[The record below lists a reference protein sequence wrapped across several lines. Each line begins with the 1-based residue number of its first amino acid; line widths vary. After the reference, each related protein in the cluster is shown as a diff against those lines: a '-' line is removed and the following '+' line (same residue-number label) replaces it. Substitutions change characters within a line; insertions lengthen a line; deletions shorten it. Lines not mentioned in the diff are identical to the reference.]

1 MIDVGQMNTLDVHRQ
16 VRGGWELC
24 DEDDRVFLP
33 EEQAPWDLV
42 VGAEV
47 EVFVYTDGQH
57 DRVATTQRPR
67 GVVGDIVCLEVVDVA
82 GPGAFCDWGLDK
94 DLLIPH
100 SQMHTPLEVGDRVV
114 VAITL
119 DRYGRVMGESWLR
132 GHLQTDTEQVEL
144 GQPVELLV
152 YGHADRGLLTVVDGR
167 WAGMLFYDQTH
178 RDLDIGEAIQGYVTA
193 IRDDGRLDVQLD
205 PPRDKRT
212 RISDELTQ
220 LATAIQGRGGFLP
233 LTDRSDPDDI
243 RSALCMS
250 KKAFKRAVGGLYKA
264 RKIRIEPDGIHW
276 VTEPGDG

>member
-1 MIDVGQMNTLDVHRQ
+1 MIRVGQMNTLDVHRQ

-42 VGAEV
+42 VGVEV

-57 DRVATTQRPR
+57 ERIATTQRPL
-67 GVVGDIVCLEVVDVA
+67 GMVGDFVCLEVVDVS

-100 SQMHTPLEVGDRVV
+100 SQMHTPLDVGDRVV
-114 VAITL
+114 VAITV
-119 DRYGRVMGESWLR
+119 DRYGRIMGESWLR
-132 GHLQTDTEQVEL
+132 GHFQTDTERVTI
-144 GQPVELLV
+144 GQAVDLLV
-152 YGHADRGLLTVVDGR
+152 YGYSDRGVLAVVDGR

-178 RDLDIGEAIQGYVTA
+178 RDLDIGEALPGYVTA

-212 RISDELTQ
+212 RMSDELTH
-220 LATAIQGRGGFLP
+220 LCTEIRSCGGFLP
-233 LTDRSDPDDI
+233 LTDRSDPDHI
-243 RSALCMS
+243 RSQVHMS

-264 RKIRIEPDGIHW
+264 KKIRIEPDGIRW
-276 VTEPGDG
+276 IADS